1 MVHASSRA
9 LNRLATD
16 ERGSGTDRPGCTGGR
31 HTWGRQRQD
40 HPPIHSMIP
49 GAGLSAD
56 RTAWLPARANCCVPV
71 KALAPIDRA
80 LGKED
85 LRQGGRREDI
95 APQVWTLPWN
105 GHRQAK
111 PHGPAACTSRA
122 PAVFTV
128 AIATRRL
135 GSLTDRTVPCTS
147 RQVGRTRRRTAHLDV
162 MECLRRCLQH
172 VWPEGWVK
180 VRPCGLRHARCV
192 SHARPSAC

>member
-1 MVHASSRA
+1 MTCTVPETLRPCRRAPQRLASQAMVHASSRA

-122 PAVFTV
+122 PSGLHGRHRHPSPWLAHGPHGPLHLPASGQDTSTHC
-128 AIATRRL
+128 APRRH
-135 GSLTDRTVPCTS
+135 GVSPPVP
-147 RQVGRTRRRTAHLDV
+147 
-162 MECLRRCLQH
+162 
-172 VWPEGWVK
+172 P
-180 VRPCGLRHARCV
+180 ARL
-192 SHARPSAC
+192 A